1 MTTVLQ
7 SNPNMYNTNYDIVTD
22 IKILGDLNNK
32 LFCTFTDLE
41 GLELLIE
48 DIKSKYDIIYNK
60 LFVLEIVGKD
70 EYVVTY
76 NVDQTNLN
84 SIPDN
89 TILVHRKKESN
100 TLYTINALNELIK
113 KLNGGVVDTNYK
125 VDWQHYRNCILLT
138 QHNEQGG
145 QKTDYTTI
153 FWRPTVGKQQ
163 IRIVPSTYDSSNP
176 FTELKFYY
184 GITNKVMIS
193 PANFGDKDPIALFA
207 GKLREGE
214 YNKENYVLA
223 KKLDAKNRVFVPVV
237 VRGEE
242 DKGVRLWQF
251 GKTVYEELLALA
263 VDEEIGDYTDI
274 VNGRDLTVETVGP
287 ESTGTPYNKSS
298 VRVRLKTSPLSE
310 DASLVEKW
318 CNEQPNPKD
327 GLFKRYSFD
336 EMKSALEK
344 WLSPEDES
352 EDEIPA
358 PVVESKPSKV
368 PASTFK
374 SSTAPAKLLL
384 INSFKDGYFILN
396 V

>member
-1 MTTVLQ
+1 MDLSMLKQKLDTLQ
-7 SNPNMYNTNYDIVTD
+7 SKP
-22 IKILGDLNNK
+22 
-32 LFCTFTDLE
+32 
-41 GLELLIE
+41 
-48 DIKSKYDIIYNK
+48 
-60 LFVLEIVGKD
+60 
-70 EYVVTY
+70 
-76 NVDQTNLN
+76 
-84 SIPDN
+84 
-89 TILVHRKKESN
+89 
-100 TLYTINALNELIK
+100 
-113 KLNGGVVDTNYK
+113 
-125 VDWQHYRNCILLT
+125 
-138 QHNEQGG
+138 QGG

-163 IRIVPSTYDSSNP
+163 IRIVPSAFNSSNP

-193 PANFGDKDPIALFA
+193 PLNYGDKDPIALFA
-207 GKLREGE
+207 NKLREGE

-251 GKTVYEELLALA
+251 GKQVYEELLALA
-263 VDEEIGDYTDI
+263 VDDEIGDYTDI

-310 DASLVEKW
+310 DATLVEKW
-318 CNEQPNPKD
+318 TNEQPNPTD

-344 WLSPEDES
+344 WLSPEEG
-352 EDEIPA
+352 EDEEVIAA
-358 PVVESKPSKV
+358 PVAQKPATNFSLDTTKAKQSKV
-368 PASTFK
+368 DEFDSLFDTTSDG
-374 SSTAPAKLLL
+374 SSNDDDDLP
-384 INSFKDGYFILN
+384 F
-396 V
+396 